1 MNNSSGNFSTA
12 ATWSLIDSTSLN
24 NSEANS
30 TANTTSWQASTT
42 FVPGAITI
50 DGMALKIAAHTAAGS
65 FSVRLGISGSISSN
79 SVANP
84 TVITTPANHGLQTGQ
99 AIVIA
104 GSNSTPS
111 INGAFNVT
119 VLSDTTFSIPVNVTV
134 AGSAGTW
141 ATVLS
146 TITANTSAAST
157 VITST
162 AHGLSTGQQINIK
175 GSTSSPSLNGTWTIT
190 VLSANTFSI
199 PLNTTSGFVTGAGVY
214 SIVGVDDTVVSVST
228 ADLPTVNTITS
239 NGWTFLKFVTAVTLK
254 SGATYSFQF
263 TGTANGVV
271 TAFRTATANDWSRAL
286 RTTTTQALAA
296 GDTSFIVGDY
306 SSPGVNNSYTVTMD
320 STSSAT
326 SYGPMEIA
334 NKGTLAYGVS
344 ASTNYYL
351 KMAGNITGY
360 AGGTYTQ
367 GTAASPMPATS
378 TGKLEFACT
387 SNVQFGFECR
397 TGFTFKTG
405 GNVLTTNTA
414 NLAADASAS
423 ATSLTT
429 DVSTGWKN
437 GDVIAIAATTRTRAE
452 SESKALTADATG
464 TTLAISAISNA
475 HGGTAPIVGELANLT
490 RNVSIFS
497 TSTTNQTY
505 INMGVAPVVDLQSTE
520 FYNMGSATALKRG
533 IDVGV
538 TTGSCSINN
547 CSVHDFNVASS
558 VGINC
563 NAAANNNLTITN
575 NVFYNIANIMV
586 NVTAG
591 TTTNMT
597 FNNLLGIL
605 SGASCFAFA
614 NLGCTVTNITAVS
627 ATTQGMALAQQA
639 SSGVFGTLGNL
650 IAHSNTGPGVSFAN
664 LTNFGNNPYGLI
676 TNITSWRNTT
686 FGLVMSNTFDIIVDT
701 GTLFGNATA
710 NIQYGGSTGN
720 TWLKNMVCNAGTVL
734 TCPVGVQVG
743 NDTKET
749 YLDNCTFGVT
759 TAHATGDVQVSGTN
773 IYPRLFFRNCIMNST
788 TPVATPG
795 NMVEGGQLSSA
806 RHQQTAGNHKTWK
819 KFGTTTPDTTI
830 FNKASPS
837 ERLTPI
843 NANQKIFSG
852 YKKVAVPNG
861 QTAVINVYV
870 RKSVAGDGTA
880 YNGNQPRLIQKA
892 DAATGNNSDI
902 VIATATNAAN
912 GAFQLLTATI
922 AAVNDDC
929 VVQFY
934 IDCDGTAGWVNV
946 DDWSVNS

>member
-1 MNNSSGNFSTA
+1 MNNSNGNFTA
-12 ATWSLIDSTSLN
+12 AGTWSLIDSTSLSN
-24 NSEANS
+24 TEANS
-30 TANTTSWQASTT
+30 SANTTSWQASVA
-42 FVPGAITI
+42 FVPGAIAI
-50 DGMALKIAAHTAAGS
+50 DGLAIKIAAHTAAGTV
-65 FSVRLGISGSISSN
+65 SVRLGINGSISSN
-79 SVANP
+79 SIANP
-84 TVITTPANHGLQTGQ
+84 TVITTPANHGLKTGQ

-141 ATVLS
+141 QTVLS
-146 TITANTSAAST
+146 TITGNTNAAST

-162 AHGLSTGQQINIK
+162 AHGLSSGQQILIK

-199 PLNTTSGFVTGAGVY
+199 PLNTTSGFVSGGGVY
-214 SIVGVDDTVVSVST
+214 NIVGIDDTVVSINTS
-228 ADLPTVNTITS
+228 DLQTVNAVTS
-239 NGWTFLKFVTAVTLK
+239 NGWAFFKFPSSITLK
-254 SGATYSFQF
+254 AGASYTVQI
-263 TGTANGVV
+263 TGTTNGVV
-271 TAFRTATANDWSRAL
+271 TAFRSATANDWARAL

-296 GDTSFIVGDY
+296 GDTSLVCGDY
-306 SSPGVNNSYTVTMD
+306 SSPGTNNTYTVTMD
-320 STSSAT
+320 NTSSAT

-334 NKGTLAYGVS
+334 GKGILAYGIS

-351 KMAGNITGY
+351 KMGANITGY
-360 AGGTYTQ
+360 SGGIYTQ
-367 GTAASPMPATS
+367 GTAASPMPASS
-378 TGKLEFACT
+378 TGKLEFVCT

-423 ATSLTT
+423 ATALTT
-429 DVSTGWKN
+429 DVSTGWKS
-437 GDVIAIAATTRTRAE
+437 GDVIALAATTRTRAE
-452 SESKALTADATG
+452 CESKALTGDASG
-464 TTLAISAISNA
+464 TSLAISALSNA
-475 HGGTAPIVGELANLT
+475 HGGSAPIVAELANLT

-497 TSTTNQTY
+497 TSTVNQTY
-505 INMGVAPVVDLQSTE
+505 INIGVASIVDLQSTE
-520 FYNMGSATALKRG
+520 FYNMGSATASKRG
-533 IDVGV
+533 IDVGI
-538 TTGSCSINN
+538 TTGSCAINN
-547 CSVHDFNVASS
+547 CSLHDFNVASS
-558 VGINC
+558 VAINC
-563 NAAANNNLTITN
+563 NAAANNNITVSN
-575 NVFYNIANIMV
+575 NVFYNIANVMV

-614 NLGCTVTNITAVS
+614 NLSSTITNITAVG

-639 SSGVFGTLGNL
+639 SSGVFGTLNNL
-650 IAHSNTGPGVSFAN
+650 IAHSNTGPGISFAN
-664 LTNFGNNPYGLI
+664 LTNFGNNPYGLV
-676 TNITSWRNTT
+676 TNLTSWRNTT
-686 FGLVMSNTFDIIVDT
+686 FGISLSNTFDFIVDT

-710 NIQYGGSTGN
+710 NIQYGGSCGN
-720 TWLKNMVCNAGTVL
+720 TWVRNMVSNAGTVL

-749 YLDNCTFGVT
+749 YVDNCTFGVT
-759 TAHATGDVQVSGTN
+759 TTHATADVQVSATN
-773 IYPRLFFRNCIMNST
+773 IYPRVFFRNCIMNSA

-795 NMVEGGQLSSA
+795 NMIEGGQISSA

-837 ERLTPI
+837 ERLTPSSSV
-843 NANQKIFSG
+843 QKLFSG

-861 QTAVINVYV
+861 QTAVINVFV
-870 RKSVAGDGTA
+870 RKSVAGDGSA
-880 YNGNQPRLIQKA
+880 YNGNQPRLIQKS
-892 DAATGNNSDI
+892 DAATGNNSD
-902 VIATATNAAN
+902 VVLATATNSAN
-912 GAFQLLTATI
+912 GAFLMLTAQI

-929 VVQFY
+929 VVTFY
-934 IDCDGTAGWVNV
+934 VDCDGTAGWVNV